1 MKIAISLLLAFLTT
15 VGVTGQDVTRSEM
28 SKETIITEAL
38 ECFAVWKP
46 AKGRRLLDSLLAEDS
61 LNVQANYLRSELY
74 ILYGDTSFKRGV
86 RRLQEAGVE
95 KEIAILKVKEGTLIG
110 DPDAATLAGEALKIY
125 PGNAELEYALWLH
138 NIDQG
143 GFRDAA
149 GTAHSLS
156 SRMIFPHLPYQAL
169 FDYASD
175 FDPRLALYYLDT
187 LESMVGSV
195 YHSRN
200 RELLKLLASLDQEV
214 SVPGEYELEYA
225 DCGPGMG
232 FYMTAAN
239 GTRIKVELDTGTSR
253 GLFTI
258 HSDSTGRALGGN
270 DTLTVKEGIWYNYME
285 GPEDM
290 HYSLTAFSDPPIKNF
305 LTGYFNGSFTKAA
318 GCFSPFIF
326 KGYALSIDPVNRSA
340 FLRNRESLDK
350 YLESLDD
357 YTEVDYIVRNGW
369 IYIPA
374 RVNGKEILMMVETGS
389 RYVNLN
395 SIAAERLGV
404 TSYTGSIKWRGEDY
418 PVEMIDFNLEI
429 GNIKHHVKGGM
440 ISGFVLGNTYTG
452 LASAGDIGPDFLR
465 NYAFTI
471 DPFRKKLILEVRNE
485 KVSEN

>member
-1 MKIAISLLLAFLTT
+1 MKIAISLLLAVLTT
-15 VGVTGQDVTRSEM
+15 VQLSGQEIAGPEKESEPVISDV
-28 SKETIITEAL
+28 L
-38 ECFAVWKP
+38 ECFAGWKP
-46 AKGRRLLDSLLAEDS
+46 GNGRRLLDSLLAEDS
-61 LNVQANYLRSELY
+61 LNVEANYLRSELY
-74 ILYGDTSFKRGV
+74 ILYGDTSFKSSV
-86 RRLQEAGVE
+86 RRLREAGAE
-95 KEIAILKVKEGTLIG
+95 KELTILKVKESTLIG
-110 DPDAATLAGEALKIY
+110 DPDAYIAAGEALLNY
-125 PGNAELEYALWLH
+125 PANAELEFVLWLH
-138 NIDQG
+138 NLDRG
-143 GFRDAA
+143 GFSEAA
-149 GTAHSLS
+149 GTAYSLS
-156 SRMIFPHLPYQAL
+156 SRLIFPHLPYQAL

-175 FDPRLALYYLDT
+175 SDPLLALSYLDT

-239 GTRIKVELDTGTSR
+239 GIRIKVELDTGTSR

-258 HSDSTGRALGGN
+258 HSDSTGKALGGD
-270 DTLTVKEGIWYNYME
+270 DTLTVPEGIWYNYME

-290 HYSLTAFSDPPIKNF
+290 HYSLTAFLDPPIKNF
-305 LTGYFNGSFTKAA
+305 LTGYFNGSLTKAD
-318 GCFSPFIF
+318 GCFSPFVF
-326 KGYALSIDPVNRSA
+326 KDHALSIDPVNRSA

-350 YLESLDD
+350 YLESLED

-404 TSYTGSIKWRGEDY
+404 TSYTGSIKWRGDDY
-418 PVEMIDFNLEI
+418 PVEMVDFDLEI
-429 GNIKHHVKGGM
+429 GNIEHHVKGGL
-440 ISGFVLGNTYTG
+440 ISGFVLGNTYVG

-465 NYAFTI
+465 HFAFTI
-471 DPFRKKLILEVRNE
+471 DPFRKKLILEVRVE
-485 KVSEN
+485 KETDK

>member
-1 MKIAISLLLAFLTT
+1 MKIAITLLMAVLLT
-15 VGVTGQDVTRSEM
+15 VQMSGQEVVTSEM
-28 SKETIITEAL
+28 ESGPVISDVL
-38 ECFAVWKP
+38 ECFAAWEP

-61 LNVQANYLRSELY
+61 LNVKANYLRSELY
-74 ILYGDTSFKRGV
+74 ILYGDTSFKSSL
-86 RRLQEAGVE
+86 RRLREAGAE
-95 KEIAILKVKEGTLIG
+95 KELTILKVKVGMLIG
-110 DPDAATLAGEALKIY
+110 DPDAVIDAGEALLNY
-125 PGNAELEYALWLH
+125 PGNAELEFVLWLH
-138 NIDQG
+138 NLDRG
-143 GFRDAA
+143 GFSEAA

-156 SRMIFPHLPYQAL
+156 PRLIFPHLPYQAL

-175 FDPRLALYYLDT
+175 SDPLLALSYLDT

-200 RELLKLLASLDQEV
+200 RELLKLMASLNRDV
-214 SVPGEYELEYA
+214 SVMGEYKLEYA

-258 HSDSTGRALGGN
+258 HSDSTGKSLGG
-270 DTLTVKEGIWYNYME
+270 DDILTVPEGIWYNYME

-290 HYSLTAFSDPPIKNF
+290 HYSVTAFRDPPLKNF
-305 LTGYFNGSFTKAA
+305 LTGYFKGSLTKAD
-318 GCFSPFIF
+318 GCFSPFVF

-340 FLRNRESLDK
+340 FLRTRESLDK
-350 YLESLDD
+350 YLSSLED

-395 SIAAERLGV
+395 SIAAEWLDV
-404 TSYTGSIKWRGEDY
+404 TPYSGTIKWRGDDY
-418 PVEMIDFNLEI
+418 PVEMVDFHLEI
-429 GNIKHHVKGGM
+429 GNIEHHVKGGLV
-440 ISGFVLGNTYTG
+440 SGFVLGNTYVG

-465 NYAFTI
+465 HFAFTI
-471 DPFRKKLILEVRNE
+471 DPFKKKLILEERDE
-485 KVSEN
+485 